1 MATRTTM
8 MCRMIQQAKPSI
20 PRRIGKSRRHL
31 DTPPFLSV
39 ECVAL
44 TSDLLI
50 LMLVNSVQRGDKS
63 LGGQSGM
70 SADRPPPPRWTQM
83 NEKAARVP
91 KGNSKTDLGIGG
103 VGVRIGNSYLRENGS
118 GDWEEITPPPTDG
131 REGGMTRSAS
141 GEIGIS
147 RYSLAGNGNNGVKSS
162 IGYNEPSPERRT
174 EDTFFSSS
182 PD

>member
-1 MATRTTM
+1 
-8 MCRMIQQAKPSI
+8 
-20 PRRIGKSRRHL
+20 
-31 DTPPFLSV
+31 
-39 ECVAL
+39 
-44 TSDLLI
+44 
-50 LMLVNSVQRGDKS
+50 MLVNSVQRGDKS

-103 VGVRIGNSYLRENGS
+103 VGVRIGNSYLREVGKATCVVEVGNGS